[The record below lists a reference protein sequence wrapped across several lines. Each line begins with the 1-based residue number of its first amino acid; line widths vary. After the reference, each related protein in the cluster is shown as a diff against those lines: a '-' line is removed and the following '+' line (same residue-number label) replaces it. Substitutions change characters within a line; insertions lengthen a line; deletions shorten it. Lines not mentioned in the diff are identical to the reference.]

1 MKKCKKLVSLISLLL
16 CAVMMFAMTGCE
28 ELNIEAPNI
37 DDVQVDTTKAQLYI
51 ANYNGGFGSEWL
63 SNAAKRFEEKYKDV
77 EFLPGTKGVQ
87 ILISNSKTSAD
98 VWLGTADSSINEIFF
113 TENFIYGDFVS
124 TNALLD
130 ISDVVT
136 DDLSASTVLQSVTG
150 STVDLGDT
158 GTVEDKLTEN
168 QKAYYEVDGKY
179 YALPHYMGTMGIVYD
194 IDLFNDEKL
203 YLAADKNNGNN
214 GFIIRDTDARSNG
227 PDGVAGTNDDGLP
240 ATFEEFYAL
249 CTYMKEKSIVPLAWS
264 HSSYMNKF
272 LDAVYAQNAGY
283 EEYMLNY
290 TFSGTSNTLLDDNL
304 QPMGPV
310 EITAENGYMLAR
322 QEGLYASLEF
332 MYNIVTKQLYGAQYC
347 YSSAMTHL
355 EMQEEFLKSRF
366 NAKADLAMLIDGN
379 WWEREAAAVW
389 TEMEKTPGAAQSE
402 RNLGFMP
409 LPFMNESLV
418 GTKRT
423 LVDANYSAA
432 FIKAGIAEE
441 KIPLAKLFL
450 QFTSTEAELQQFT
463 TCVGQPRNFIYDLT
477 DEQYNSLSTF
487 QKTVWDLKYEAD
499 VVYPYSDS
507 PLYSANP
514 SSFKYNHFYES
525 AYLGISYAEPYQD
538 FYKSASSGLDPKQF
552 WLGHISLKSKSAWE
566 NAYGPNYGE

>member
-28 ELNIEAPNI
+28 DLNVESPIIENV
-37 DDVQVDTTKAQLYI
+37 DVDTTKAQLYI
-51 ANYNGGFGSEWL
+51 ANYNGGFGTEWL
-63 SNAAKRFEEKYKDV
+63 TNAAKRFEEKYKDV

-87 ILISNSKTSAD
+87 ILISNSKTSGD
-98 VWLGTADSSINEIFF
+98 TWISTADSSINEIFF
-113 TENFIYGDFVS
+113 TENFIYGDYIS
-124 TNALLD
+124 QNALLD
-130 ISDVVT
+130 ITDVVT
-136 DDLSASTVLQSVTG
+136 DNLSASTVLQSVTG

-158 GTVEDKLTEN
+158 GTVADKLTED

-179 YALPHYMGTMGIVYD
+179 YALPHYLGTMGIVYD

-249 CTYMKEKSIVPLAWS
+249 CVYMKEKSIVPLAWS
-264 HSSYMNKF
+264 VSAYMNKL
-272 LDAVYAQNAGY
+272 LDTVYAQNAGY

-290 TFSGTSNTLLDDNL
+290 SLNGNSNTLLDDNL

-310 EITAENGYMLAR
+310 EITPENAYLLAR
-322 QEGLYASLEF
+322 QEGLYASLDF
-332 MYNIVTKQLYGAQYC
+332 IYNIVTKQLYGAQYC

-366 NAKADLAMLIDGN
+366 NAKPDIAMVVEGN
-379 WWEREAAAVW
+379 WWENEAAAVW
-389 TEMEKTPGAAQSE
+389 TDMEKTPGAAKSE

-409 LPFMNESLV
+409 MPFLNESLV

-450 QFTSTEAELQQFT
+450 QFTSTEAELQHFT

-499 VVYPYSDS
+499 VVYPYSDT

-514 SSFKYNHFYES
+514 SAFRFEHFYES
-525 AYLGISYAEPYQD
+525 AYLGISYAQPYQD
-538 FYKSASSGLDPKQF
+538 FYKSASSGLDAKQF
-552 WLGHISLKSKSAWE
+552 WLGHISLKNKSAWDS
-566 NAYGPNYGE
+566 AYGPNYGE

>member
-28 ELNIEAPNI
+28 ELNIEAPDI
-37 DDVQVDTTKAQLYI
+37 DDVQVDTTKAQLYV
-51 ANYNGGFGSEWL
+51 ANYNGGMGTEWL
-63 SNAAKRFEEKYKDV
+63 NNAAKRFEEKYKDV

-98 VWLGTADSSINEIFF
+98 VWLGTADSSINEVFF
-113 TENFIYGDFVS
+113 TENFVYGDFISQNVC
-124 TNALLD
+124 LD
-130 ISDVVT
+130 ITDVVT
-136 DDLSASTVLQSVTG
+136 DNLAASTVLQSVTG
-150 STVDLGDT
+150 STIDMGDT
-158 GTVEDKLTEN
+158 GTVADKLTED

-194 IDLFNDEKL
+194 IDLFEEERL
-203 YLAADKNNGNN
+203 YFAADKNNGNN
-214 GFIIRDTDARSNG
+214 GFIIRDDDVRSNG
-227 PDGVAGTNDDGLP
+227 PDGVAGTSDDGLP
-240 ATFEEFYAL
+240 ATFDEFYAL
-249 CTYMKEKSIVPLAWS
+249 CEYMKEKSIVPLTWS
-264 HSSYMNKF
+264 HSAYVNKF

-304 QPMGPV
+304 QPMGSV

-322 QEGLYASLEF
+322 QEGLYASLDF
-332 MYNIVTKQLYGAQYC
+332 MYNIITKELYGAQYC
-347 YSSAMTHL
+347 FSTALTHL

-366 NAKADLAMLIDGN
+366 NAKPDIAMLIDGN
-379 WWEREAAAVW
+379 WWENEAAAAW
-389 TEMEKTPGAAQSE
+389 AEMENTPGASISE
-402 RNLGFMP
+402 RNIGFMP
-409 LPFMNESLV
+409 LPFLNESLV
-418 GTKRT
+418 GTNRT
-423 LVDANYSAA
+423 LVDANYSAV
-432 FIKAGIAEE
+432 FIKANIAEE

-450 QFTSTEAELQQFT
+450 QFTSTEAELQNFT

-507 PLYSANP
+507 PLYSAHP
-514 SSFKYNHFYES
+514 SSFKYSSFYNS
-525 AYLGISYAEPYQD
+525 SYLGISYAQPYQD
-538 FYKSASSGLDPKQF
+538 FYKAASSGLDAKQY
-552 WLGHISLKSKSAWE
+552 WLGHIALQSKSVWE
-566 NAYGPNYGE
+566 NSYGPNYGE